1 MSKSL
6 QMKRDIRSN
15 TEEEPVEMAGGKGAL
30 GVDLGGLPA
39 LIGYALKRTQLA
51 VYQDFQRT
59 FAELNIRPVQYAI
72 ISVIGSNPG
81 LKQSQLSAALEIKR
95 ANIVALLNELEERGL
110 AIRSPV
116 AADRRSYALHL
127 TEKGMVLLKKLQELS
142 VVEERRLASRIG
154 QKGRDQLL
162 ALLREVRQAAEQSDE

>member
-1 MSKSL
+1 
-6 QMKRDIRSN
+6 MKRDIRRN
-15 TEEEPVEMAGGKGAL
+15 AEEEPAEMAGGRCAVGL
-30 GVDLGGLPA
+30 DLGSLPE

-72 ISVIGSNPG
+72 ISVIGCNPG
-81 LKQSQLSAALEIKR
+81 LKQSQLSTALEIKR
-95 ANIVALLNELEERGL
+95 ANIVALLDELEERGL
-110 AIRSPV
+110 ATRSPV
-116 AADRRSYALHL
+116 ATDRRSYALHL

-142 VVEERRLASRIG
+142 VDEERRLASRIG

-162 ALLREVRQAAEQSDE
+162 ELLRGVREAAEQSDE